1 MAGDP
6 TLSRSLEIE
15 NCVTPQGRAN
25 PIDRETVRSINEI
38 GHLTGKQMIHEWA
51 ENAEIIEVLRGL
63 RRRLCAGLRRVAAAE
78 GAAGGDRLTLS
89 GELKA
94 PLRDLSVGVS

>member
-38 GHLTGKQMIHEWA
+38 GHLTGKQMIDE
-51 ENAEIIEVLRGL
+51 
-63 RRRLCAGLRRVAAAE
+63 
-78 GAAGGDRLTLS
+78 
-89 GELKA
+89 
-94 PLRDLSVGVS
+94 